1 MSTNSEARKYTRFQH
16 IATILI
22 DNFPDG
28 AYYQAQMVNY
38 SKSGIGM
45 GTNIAL
51 QPGRKI
57 VLAIENTPYPSC
69 PGVYEAA
76 VRWCRKMVDYY
87 ALYTYGIGVH
97 LLPLK
102 QLQKVESPGENYSV
116 LVSNNCSAK
125 SSVTPNKPQPK
136 PPPPPITENS
146 AKPSVDI
153 DLPPL
158 EYRKHARKSCMVPA
172 QYTFK
177 NGIHWGFAENIGRGG
192 MYLKKYLKNQDTFHV
207 GQCLTIAIPSSK
219 NSQTLKIS
227 GEIAWV
233 DSQGCGVRFKR
244 FAS

>member
-1 MSTNSEARKYTRFQH
+1 MSTNSEARKHTRFQH

-51 QPGRKI
+51 QPGKKI
-57 VLAIENTPYPSC
+57 VLAIENTPFPSC

-87 ALYTYGIGVH
+87 ALYNYGIGVH
-97 LLPLK
+97 LLPVK
-102 QLQKVESPGENYSV
+102 QGQAIESPGENYAV
-116 LVSNNCSAK
+116 WGSNTCATGADIPK
-125 SSVTPNKPQPK
+125 KPKFK
-136 PPPPPITENS
+136 PAPPPISEHEENH
-146 AKPSVDI
+146 SVNI

-172 QYTFK
+172 QYFLK
-177 NGIHWGFAENIGRGG
+177 NGIHWGFAQNIGRGG
-192 MYLKKYLKNQDTFHV
+192 MYLKKYLKNQDSFQV
-207 GQCLTIAIPSSK
+207 GENLTVAIPSSK
-219 NSQTLKIS
+219 NCRTLKIT

-233 DSQGCGVRFKR
+233 DSDGCGVRFKR
-244 FAS
+244 FTQ